1 LPGHAFARTPVAAVF
16 LSAGW
21 RYIAMDADGT
31 AAARVG
37 GGASKFTAP
46 GTVAATNW
54 LTILARLTCPCVV
67 VAGAAVGEVV
77 ATV

>member
-1 LPGHAFARTPVAAVF
+1 LPGQAFACTPVAAVF

-37 GGASKFTAP
+37 GGASKFTVP

-54 LTILARLTCPCVV
+54 LTILVRLARACVPL
-67 VAGAAVGEVV
+67 AGAAVGGVV